1 MNHSFAG
8 FSLIES
14 LTVLAVS
21 SLLLGAAMSG
31 FAGVTDRNRVAAEHN
46 RLTATFN
53 LARTIALTRRQRT
66 VVCPSGD
73 GRICRR
79 DGVWEDGWIV
89 FGDADG
95 DRLLDPSEDALR
107 QETASV
113 DLRIRGSVAR
123 GLVVF
128 LPNGSARG
136 SNQTLRLCDSEGAPL
151 AGLVLNNG
159 GRSRKASPREAR
171 ALTPCR

>member
-1 MNHSFAG
+1 MTRSLAG

-14 LTVLAVS
+14 LTVLAVG
-21 SLLLGAAMSG
+21 SLLLGAAISG
-31 FAGVTDRNRVAAEHN
+31 FAGVTDRNRISAEHN

-53 LARTIALTRRQRT
+53 LARTLAVTRRQRT
-66 VVCPSGD
+66 VVCPSVD

-79 DGVWEDGWIV
+79 DAIWEAGWIV
-89 FGDADG
+89 FADADA
-95 DRLLDPSEDALR
+95 DRQLDPSENALR
-107 QETASV
+107 HETASV

-136 SNQTLRLCDSEGAPL
+136 SNQTLRLCDSDGAPL

-159 GRSRKASPREAR
+159 GRSRKASAREAPGL
-171 ALTPCR
+171 APCG